1 MSRSNSPYVA
11 TEIYKFEG
19 KHTGNLTIVASSPI
33 KERPRSA
40 SATLRT
46 PRGRSPHGSRSG
58 SARIR
63 PATAGAVR
71 PKNVLTSTEGR
82 PATAG
87 TDRINRTLSRSP
99 SMRLGSSR
107 LASATSKILKDDKPR
122 VFLSWDGRDDNRV
135 GVKRLVRY
143 LVGKGVVV
151 YEHSGC
157 NVSNSIGINIH
168 GAPNVSAERESY
180 SPGKGPLNGVSTPTA
195 STVSLLGA
203 KNDPI
208 RPTTCTGTQPRSAS
222 KKKKRAE
229 KKLSPITAVRE
240 DSARDPVGNDVTQML
255 HASTIFVGCVTRNFM
270 YNLNCKKLTLWCK
283 EMMNF
288 EPRSAPEMRYV
299 MMHGTFTTDSQPYN
313 CNTGWLGYLMA
324 GSLWSPAWSRAHV
337 GGAGEAIIGNVK
349 LRRSRVK
356 LDPRHL
362 QYIDTRGR
370 IGVCPPCFMRAR

>member
-40 SATLRT
+40 SATLRN
-46 PRGRSPHGSRSG
+46 PNRGRSPHGSRSG

-135 GVKRLVRY
+135 GVKHLVRY
-143 LVGKGVVV
+143 LVGKGLVV
-151 YEHSGC
+151 YEHSRC
-157 NVSNSIGINIH
+157 NVSNSLGINSHFVNNIH
-168 GAPNVSAERESY
+168 
-180 SPGKGPLNGVSTPTA
+180 
-195 STVSLLGA
+195 LL
-203 KNDPI
+203 
-208 RPTTCTGTQPRSAS
+208 
-222 KKKKRAE
+222 
-229 KKLSPITAVRE
+229 
-240 DSARDPVGNDVTQML
+240 
-255 HASTIFVGCVTRNFM
+255 
-270 YNLNCKKLTLWCK
+270 
-283 EMMNF
+283 
-288 EPRSAPEMRYV
+288 
-299 MMHGTFTTDSQPYN
+299 
-313 CNTGWLGYLMA
+313 
-324 GSLWSPAWSRAHV
+324 
-337 GGAGEAIIGNVK
+337 
-349 LRRSRVK
+349 
-356 LDPRHL
+356 
-362 QYIDTRGR
+362 
-370 IGVCPPCFMRAR
+370 